1 MANTDKPFDNAC
13 TIAAALVLG
22 KSCCA
27 ESESPSL
34 DAQLLL
40 MHVLGCDRAR
50 LMGWPEQVL
59 TPDQNKRYRQLL
71 EQRAEGH
78 PVAHLTGIREFWSL
92 PLEVNSS
99 TLIPRPETEC
109 LVEAALDRVYSV
121 LKQKPGVEI
130 LELGTGT
137 GAISLALASELPDST
152 ILATDKLDEAV
163 ALAVRNRNCLGLDRV
178 EIVQSDWF
186 KSIPK
191 NRTFDVIVSNPPY
204 IDATDPHLEQGDVR
218 FEPATALVS
227 GENGLA
233 DIEHIIREGVHY
245 LNQGG
250 WALLEHGHLQG
261 EPVRELFRK
270 FGYQH
275 IHTSR
280 DYANLDRITLAQ
292 FNLPQSTRIV
302 TKGA

>member
-1 MANTDKPFDNAC
+1 MVNTDNSLDNPN
-13 TIAAALVLG
+13 TIAAALALG
-22 KSCCA
+22 KAHCA
-27 ESESPSL
+27 QSESPSL

-40 MHVLGCDRAR
+40 MHVLGCDRTR

-59 TPDQNKRYRQLL
+59 TPDQDKQYRQLL
-71 EQRAEGH
+71 KQRAAGH
-78 PVAHLTGIREFWSL
+78 PVAHLTGTREFWSL
-92 PLEVNSS
+92 PLEVNAS

-109 LVEAALDRVYSV
+109 LVEATLERACSV
-121 LKQKPGVEI
+121 LENKPEVEI

-137 GAISLALASELPDST
+137 GAISLALASELPDSI

-163 ALAVRNRNCLGLDRV
+163 ALAIRNRDRLGLERI
-178 EIVQSDWF
+178 EIIQSDWF

-191 NRTFDVIVSNPPY
+191 NRTFNVIVSNPPY
-204 IDATDPHLEQGDVR
+204 IDASDPHLEQGDVR
-218 FEPATALVS
+218 FEPHTALVS

-233 DIEHIIREGVHY
+233 DIGHIICEGVHY
-245 LNQGG
+245 LNREG
-250 WALLEHGHLQG
+250 WMLLEHGHLQG

-275 IHTSR
+275 IHTLQ

-292 FNLPQSTRIV
+292 FNLPQ
-302 TKGA
+302 